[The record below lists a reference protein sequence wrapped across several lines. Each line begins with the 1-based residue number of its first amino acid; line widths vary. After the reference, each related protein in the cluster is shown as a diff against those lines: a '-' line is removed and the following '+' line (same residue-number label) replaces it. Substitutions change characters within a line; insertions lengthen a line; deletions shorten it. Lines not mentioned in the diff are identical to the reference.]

1 MKRLTAR
8 LTRIFRSVTVV
19 SDNVPLAISKE
30 IIRQMSKGFADLDFA
45 AHKLLADSILR
56 KTQPRI
62 ASFEECVLPVRVS
75 LAKRLGVEEGNWS
88 ESAAVLSEIHFQ
100 PTTGSKSE
108 YNNFL

>member
-1 MKRLTAR
+1 MDDATHAPRGWIRLVEETAR

-45 AHKLLADSILR
+45 AHKLLADTILR

-62 ASFEECVLPVRVS
+62 ASSRMRFACS
-75 LAKRLGVEEGNWS
+75 CFFS
-88 ESAAVLSEIHFQ
+88 QEI
-100 PTTGSKSE
+100 GRRGG
-108 YNNFL
+108 